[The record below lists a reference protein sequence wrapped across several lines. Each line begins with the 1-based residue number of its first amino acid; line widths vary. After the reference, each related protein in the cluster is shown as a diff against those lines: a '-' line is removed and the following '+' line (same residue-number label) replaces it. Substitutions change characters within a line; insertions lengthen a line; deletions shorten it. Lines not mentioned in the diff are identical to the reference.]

1 MSEEWAKGA
10 LPEAA
15 SAEAEG
21 LPTDPDR
28 EESREDRRKEPR
40 FACEGSALISLP
52 NGGLLI
58 TGSILN
64 VSLAGCYIDAPS
76 INLERGT
83 QVEVYFE
90 TQKLHFRVAGNIRV
104 LRPRVGVGI
113 AFLKL
118 SQRATRQ
125 ITQLVKELEGQP

>member
-1 MSEEWAKGA
+1 M
-10 LPEAA
+10 LPGL
-15 SAEAEG
+15 EG
-21 LPTDPDR
+21 Q
-28 EESREDRRKEPR
+28 ERRKQPR

-52 NGGLLI
+52 HGGLLI
-58 TGSILN
+58 SGSILN
-64 VSLAGCYIDAPS
+64 VSVSGCYIDAPS

-90 TQKLHFRVAGNIRV
+90 TQRLHFRVAGNISV
-104 LRPRVGVGI
+104 LRPRIGVGI

-125 ITQLVKELEGQP
+125 IAQLVKELEEQP